1 MLAATHLDITALG
14 FSRGTPPS
22 TIEEGLGH
30 VLSLVLVPL
39 TLLDPLC
46 CCILLV
52 YTNIIHLILSYQ
64 FNTPSVL
71 TSAV

>member
-39 TLLDPLC
+39 TLLSFVLLYSP
-46 CCILLV
+46 CIYQHSLDLV
-52 YTNIIHLILSYQ
+52 YQ